1 MSFDRIRVAYS
12 PALAVLVAHEH
23 LAIIANLP
31 RDTARFCCHAGF
43 AVVRLLRPV
52 LSHSDLRTSAEPG
65 RMKWS
70 STFSFV
76 LLSPNHSWMYR
87 SNRGGKSTPKT
98 RQAGGIAASK
108 GGYS

>member
-1 MSFDRIRVAYS
+1 MSFDRVRVAYR
-12 PALAVLVAHEH
+12 PALTVLVAHEH

-70 STFSFV
+70 STFSSCAPFAEP
-76 LLSPNHSWMYR
+76 LLDVSIESRGKVDSEDEAGARYR
-87 SNRGGKSTPKT
+87 CF
-98 RQAGGIAASK
+98 
-108 GGYS
+108 